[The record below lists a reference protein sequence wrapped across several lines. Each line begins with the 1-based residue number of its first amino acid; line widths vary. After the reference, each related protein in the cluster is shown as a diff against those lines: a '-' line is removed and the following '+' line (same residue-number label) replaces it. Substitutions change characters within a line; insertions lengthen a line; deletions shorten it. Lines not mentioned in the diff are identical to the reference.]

1 MRALLIAT
9 TAALALGVL
18 AGCGNEPARTASDA
32 SGQSE
37 QSSQSQKPAPETPSV
52 IAEPTPP
59 ASGGKPQDP
68 SGGEPPVT
76 IGPDGPVVPA
86 GVTEVPADQ
95 VDVSALPNYFEYG
108 DKVWMFNDGFA
119 LQMFAAASSGCSDA
133 EATVVDQSADSVKI
147 LVRPLDGPEGG
158 RPDGTACTAV
168 MTPRPVTVTLDT
180 PLRDRTVYLSAGR

>member
-18 AGCGNEPARTASDA
+18 AGCGNEPARTASD
-32 SGQSE
+32 QSD
-37 QSSQSQKPAPETPSV
+37 QSSQTQKPPPETPSDIV
-52 IAEPTPP
+52 EPTPP
-59 ASGGKPQDP
+59 GPGGKPQDP
-68 SGGEPPVT
+68 AGGEPPVT

-86 GVTEVPADQ
+86 GVTEVPAAQ
-95 VDVSALPNYFEYG
+95 VDASALPNYFEYG

-119 LQMFAAASSGCSDA
+119 LQMFAAASSGCSES

-158 RPDGTACTAV
+158 RPDDGACTAV

-180 PLRDRTVYLSAGR
+180 PLQDRTIYLSAGR